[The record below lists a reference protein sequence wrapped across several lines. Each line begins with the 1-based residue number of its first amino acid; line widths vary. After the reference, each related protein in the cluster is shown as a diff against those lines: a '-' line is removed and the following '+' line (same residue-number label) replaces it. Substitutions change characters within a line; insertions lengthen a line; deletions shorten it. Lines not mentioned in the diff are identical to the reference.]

1 MYKGYIRVIL
11 NFLSYKIMIYP
22 FQIMSSPDDILLSVA
37 IDFGTTYSGYAFS
50 SRGDFKTD
58 PTKIYANE
66 DWPAGTKGFSK
77 KTPTVLLL
85 NPDKEFQAFGYDAE
99 DIYNQLAAENEH
111 KEWFYFRR
119 FKMKL
124 HGEQVIYNDSC

>member
-1 MYKGYIRVIL
+1 MT
-11 NFLSYKIMIYP
+11 
-22 FQIMSSPDDILLSVA
+22 SPEDDILLSVA

-50 SRGDFKTD
+50 TRGDFQTD

-66 DWPAGTKGFSK
+66 DWTAGTKGFSK

-85 NPDKEFQAFGYDAE
+85 NPEKGFEAFGYEAE
-99 DIYNQLAAENEH
+99 EQYNELAAENEH
-111 KEWFYFRR
+111 KDWYYFRR

-124 HGEQVIYNDSC
+124 HGEQVLGS